1 MSYDTISDFLAY
13 ADSYSV
19 VPGIDEILPVDVF
32 IPGCPPRP
40 EALINGMLKLK
51 EKIMHPN
58 HVEKAKEELLQQKL
72 AKMDK
77 IKQMGGAMK

>member
-1 MSYDTISDFLAY
+1 MGNCTIAGGPF

-19 VPGIDEILPVDVF
+19 VPGIDEILPVDVY

-51 EKIMHPN
+51 EKIMHPD
-58 HVEKAKEELLQQKL
+58 HVEKAREVLLQQKL
-72 AKMDK
+72 AKMDR
-77 IKQMGGAMK
+77 IKAMGGAGK